1 MNKYRLEAL
10 SDGVFA
16 ILMTL
21 LILELR
27 VPEIA
32 SKLNRVELFDAL
44 IAINSKFLAF
54 FLSFIVITMMWVSHH
69 TFIAKFTK
77 NVNRRAVI
85 LNAFLLATVSLVPFS
100 ANLIGTYTYNQ
111 TAIIWYGLNIILV
124 GIMSNILWYYIT
136 GNDDLRTKDYDP
148 KELLQARIRSS
159 LNPLFALL
167 GIIVSFVVPSLSYVL
182 YAFPVVFN
190 LIPGSLDAVEKAFGI
205 DLDRIAR
212 DNLR

>member
-10 SDGVFA
+10 SDGVFS

-21 LILELR
+21 LIIELHVPELTSKLDRLELFN
-27 VPEIA
+27 
-32 SKLNRVELFDAL
+32 SLLNQ
-44 IAINSKFLAF
+44 NSKFLAF
-54 FLSFIVITMMWVSHH
+54 LLSFIVITMMWVSHH
-69 TFIAKFTK
+69 TFLAKFTK

-85 LNAFLLATVSLVPFS
+85 LNAFLLAAVSLVPFS

-136 GNDDLRTKDYDP
+136 GNDDLRIKDHDP

-167 GIIVSFVVPSLSYVL
+167 GIIVSFVAPWLSYVL

-190 LIPGSLDAVEKAFGI
+190 LIPGSLDTVEKAFGI

>member
-21 LILELR
+21 LVIELH
-27 VPEIA
+27 VPEIFE
-32 SKLNRVELFDAL
+32 KLNNLELFNAL
-44 IAINSKFLAF
+44 IALIPKFSAF

-69 TFIAKFTK
+69 TFMAKFTRV
-77 NVNRRAVI
+77 VNRRAVI
-85 LNAFLLATVSLVPFS
+85 LNAFLLAAVSLIPFS

-124 GIMSNILWYYIT
+124 GIMGNILWYYVT
-136 GNDDLRTKDYDP
+136 GNDELRNKDFKP
-148 KELLQARIRSS
+148 KELLQARIRTS

-167 GIIVSFVVPSLSYVL
+167 GILVSFAVPTLSYIL

-190 LIPGSLDAVEKAFGI
+190 LIPGSLDMLEKAFGI
-205 DLDRIAR
+205 DLERIAEER
-212 DNLR
+212 LK

>member
-10 SDGVFA
+10 SDGVFS

-21 LILELR
+21 LIIELR
-27 VPEIA
+27 VPEITT
-32 SKLNRVELFDAL
+32 KLDRLELFNSL
-44 IAINSKFLAF
+44 LNQNSKFLAF
-54 FLSFIVITMMWVSHH
+54 LLSFIVITMMWVSHH
-69 TFIAKFTK
+69 TFLAKFTK

-85 LNAFLLATVSLVPFS
+85 LNAFLLASVSLVPYS
-100 ANLIGTYTYNQ
+100 ASLIGTYTYNQ

-136 GNDDLRTKDYDP
+136 GNDDLRIKDYDP

-159 LNPLFALL
+159 LNPLFAFL
-167 GIIVSFVVPSLSYVL
+167 GIIVSFVAPWLSYVL

-190 LIPGSLDAVEKAFGI
+190 LIPGSLDTVEKAFGI

>member
-10 SDGVFA
+10 SDGVFS

-21 LILELR
+21 LIIELR
-27 VPEIA
+27 VPEITT
-32 SKLNRVELFDAL
+32 KLDRLELFNSL
-44 IAINSKFLAF
+44 LNQNSKFLAF
-54 FLSFIVITMMWVSHH
+54 LLSFIVITMMWVSHH
-69 TFIAKFTK
+69 TFLAKFTK
-77 NVNRRAVI
+77 HVNRRAVI
-85 LNAFLLATVSLVPFS
+85 LNAFLLASVSLVPYS
-100 ANLIGTYTYNQ
+100 ASLIGTYTYNQ

-136 GNDDLRTKDYDP
+136 GNDDLRIKDHDP

-167 GIIVSFVVPSLSYVL
+167 GIIVSFAIPSFSYIL

-190 LIPGSLDAVEKAFGI
+190 LIPGSLDTVEKAFGI

>member
-10 SDGVFA
+10 SDGVFS

-21 LILELR
+21 LIIELR
-27 VPEIA
+27 VPEITT
-32 SKLNRVELFDAL
+32 KLDRIELFNSL
-44 IAINSKFLAF
+44 LNQNSKFLAF
-54 FLSFIVITMMWVSHH
+54 LLSFIVITMMWVSHH
-69 TFIAKFTK
+69 TFLAKFTK

-85 LNAFLLATVSLVPFS
+85 LNAFLLASVSLVPFS

-124 GIMSNILWYYIT
+124 GVMSNILWYYIT
-136 GNDDLRTKDYDP
+136 GNDDLRIKDYEP

-205 DLDRIAR
+205 DLDRIAKER
-212 DNLR
+212 LR

>member
-10 SDGVFA
+10 SDGVFS

-21 LILELR
+21 LIIELR
-27 VPEIA
+27 VPEIT
-32 SKLNRVELFDAL
+32 SKLDRLELFNSL
-44 IAINSKFLAF
+44 LNQNSKFLAF
-54 FLSFIVITMMWVSHH
+54 LLSFIVITMMWVSHH
-69 TFIAKFTK
+69 TFLAKFTK

-85 LNAFLLATVSLVPFS
+85 LNALLLASVSLVPFS
-100 ANLIGTYTYNQ
+100 ASLIGTYTYNQ

-136 GNDDLRTKDYDP
+136 GNDDLRIKDRDP

-167 GIIVSFVVPSLSYVL
+167 GIIVSFVAPWLSYVL

-190 LIPGSLDAVEKAFGI
+190 LIPGSLDTVEKAFGI

>member
-10 SDGVFA
+10 SDGVFS

-21 LILELR
+21 LIIELR
-27 VPEIA
+27 VPEITT
-32 SKLNRVELFDAL
+32 KLDRLELFNSL
-44 IAINSKFLAF
+44 LNQNSKFLAF
-54 FLSFIVITMMWVSHH
+54 LLSFIVITMMWVSHH
-69 TFIAKFTK
+69 TFLAKFTK

-85 LNAFLLATVSLVPFS
+85 LNAFLLASVSLVPYS
-100 ANLIGTYTYNQ
+100 ASLIGTYTYNQ

-136 GNDDLRTKDYDP
+136 GNDDLRIKDYDP

-167 GIIVSFVVPSLSYVL
+167 GIIVSFVIPSFSYIL

-190 LIPGSLDAVEKAFGI
+190 LIPGSLDTVEKAFGI

>member
-10 SDGVFA
+10 SDGVFS

-21 LILELR
+21 LIIELR
-27 VPEIA
+27 VPEITT
-32 SKLNRVELFDAL
+32 KLDRLELFNSL
-44 IAINSKFLAF
+44 LNQNSKFLAF
-54 FLSFIVITMMWVSHH
+54 LLSFIVITMMWVSHH
-69 TFIAKFTK
+69 TFLAKFTK
-77 NVNRRAVI
+77 HVNRRAVI
-85 LNAFLLATVSLVPFS
+85 LNAFLLASVSLVPYS
-100 ANLIGTYTYNQ
+100 ASLIGTYTYNQ

-136 GNDDLRTKDYDP
+136 GNDDLRIKDHDP

-167 GIIVSFVVPSLSYVL
+167 GIIVSFVAPWLSYVL

-190 LIPGSLDAVEKAFGI
+190 LIPGSLDTVEKAFGI

>member
-10 SDGVFA
+10 SDGVFS

-21 LILELR
+21 LIIELR
-27 VPEIA
+27 VPEIT
-32 SKLNRVELFDAL
+32 SKLDRLELFNAL
-44 IAINSKFLAF
+44 LNQDSKFLAF
-54 FLSFIVITMMWVSHH
+54 LLSFIVITMMWVSHH
-69 TFIAKFTK
+69 TFLAKFTK
-77 NVNRRAVI
+77 HVNRRAVI
-85 LNAFLLATVSLVPFS
+85 LNAFLLAAVSLVPFS

-136 GNDDLRTKDYDP
+136 GNDDLRIKDYDP

-167 GIIVSFVVPSLSYVL
+167 GIIVSFVIPSLSYVL

-190 LIPGSLDAVEKAFGI
+190 LIPGSLGMVEKAFGI
-205 DLDRIAR
+205 DLDRIAKER
-212 DNLR
+212 LR

>member
-10 SDGVFA
+10 SDGVFS

-21 LILELR
+21 LIIELR
-27 VPEIA
+27 VPEITT
-32 SKLNRVELFDAL
+32 KLDRLELFNSL
-44 IAINSKFLAF
+44 LNQNSKFLAF
-54 FLSFIVITMMWVSHH
+54 LLSFIVITMMWVSHH
-69 TFIAKFTK
+69 TFLAKFTK

-85 LNAFLLATVSLVPFS
+85 LNAFLLASVSLVPYS
-100 ANLIGTYTYNQ
+100 ASLIGTYTYNQ

-136 GNDDLRTKDYDP
+136 GNDDLRIKDYDP

-167 GIIVSFVVPSLSYVL
+167 GIIVSFVAPWLSYVL

-190 LIPGSLDAVEKAFGI
+190 LIPGSLDTVEKAFGI